1 MTVAAKHVFVSHIHE
16 EAALGGVVKG
26 LIEEV
31 FTRDE
36 VRAFLSSD
44 MRDLPAGRKWLDEVQ
59 GQLALSRVIVS
70 LISPISLRRPWVNI
84 ELGAG
89 WSKGLRVI
97 PLCHSGQRV
106 DDLPPPL
113 GLFMGIGLDQS
124 DAAERLLVG
133 IADGLGLGHPG
144 KRLNFEAMLKDMRT
158 AALGVKASRAVQVA
172 PPEDREGNDLEP
184 EQVRILQ
191 ALASAKNQGADI
203 QLADLPS
210 VAKIKPAPFTHYID
224 HLHKWQFIYIDRYTT
239 GDDEVRLLPKG
250 SKWLLD
256 RNAMPD

>member
-1 MTVAAKHVFVSHIHE
+1 VSAKIENEGLQMPLASACACSGAKAKHHRRRLDDEGNAVFNQSTDLSTYLREI
-16 EAALGGVVKG
+16 A
-26 LIEEV
+26 
-31 FTRDE
+31 
-36 VRAFLSSD
+36 VRTSQAT
-44 MRDLPAGRKWLDEVQ
+44 A
-59 GQLALSRVIVS
+59 
-70 LISPISLRRPWVNI
+70 
-84 ELGAG
+84 
-89 WSKGLRVI
+89 GLRVI
-97 PLCHSGQRV
+97 PLCHSGQLV

-158 AALGVKASRAVQVA
+158 AALRVKASRAVQVA
-172 PPEDREGNDLEP
+172 PREDREGNDLEP

-210 VAKIKPAPFTHYID
+210 VAKIKPAAFTHYID